1 MALFNYRAVD
11 ADGHT
16 VAGRIDAMNIVDLE
30 MRLRRMD
37 LDLVKGEP
45 VSNKSLL
52 GTHTIPRRE
61 LIHFCFH
68 LEHLVRVKVPI
79 LEGLTDLRDS
89 LETRAS
95 EKSSPASWKVS
106 KGDRPCRRPWM
117 LTRGSS
123 TRCSSA

>member
-45 VSNKSLL
+45 VSNNSLL

-89 LETRAS
+89 LENPRFREVVAGLV
-95 EKSSPASWKVS
+95 EIPVA
-106 KGDRPCRRPWM
+106 G
-117 LTRGSS
+117 
-123 TRCSSA
+123 